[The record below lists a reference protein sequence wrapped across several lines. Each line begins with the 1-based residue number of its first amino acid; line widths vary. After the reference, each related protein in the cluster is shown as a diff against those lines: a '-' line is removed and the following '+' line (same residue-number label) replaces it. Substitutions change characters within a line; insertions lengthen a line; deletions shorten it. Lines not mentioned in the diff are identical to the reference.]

1 MTDAQLDQRCINTI
15 RFLSADAVEK
25 AKSGHPGAPMG
36 AAVMTY
42 VLWDRFLKHNPRDPR
57 WHDRDRF
64 VLSAGHASML
74 LYSLLHLTGYDLP
87 LEELRDFRQWGSKTP
102 GHPEH
107 GHTTGVEVTTGPLGQ
122 GFANGVGMAIAE
134 RNLAAIY
141 NRPGHDVVDHYTYAL
156 VSDGD
161 LQEGLSGEAASL
173 AGHLG
178 LGKLIYLY
186 DDNKVQIDGPTSLAF
201 TEDVAKRFEAYHWQ
215 VIGPIDGMNE
225 GEVESAI
232 RRAQAEKSKPSLIL
246 CRTTIG
252 YGSPT
257 EGTAKTHGEPLGAD
271 NLKAAKEKLGW
282 PLEPSFL
289 VPDDV
294 TAHMQKAV
302 VRGQNAQEAWNG
314 RMQSY
319 SKAFPQE
326 AAELKQRLSGVL
338 PTDWDKSL
346 GTLFDDSTPAMATRD
361 ASGKVIN
368 ALAAH
373 LPILGGSADLA
384 PSNKTLIAGEPD
396 QSSSAPQGRNMRFGV
411 REHAMAAIASG
422 MALHGGFIPYVATF
436 LTFSDYMR
444 PSIRLAAMMGLR
456 VVYVF
461 THDSI
466 GLGEDGPTH
475 QPIEHLVALRAIPN
489 LTVIRPG
496 DSAETAEAWRSAIEN
511 ADGPTSL
518 ILTRQKVPTLKRA
531 ELAPAS
537 HLRKGAYTIWESDRQ
552 PDVILIG
559 TGSELSLALEAG
571 KKLAEGG
578 VATRVVSMPSW
589 ELFEQQDAAYRMSVF
604 PEHIRARVSVEAGG
618 VFGWE
623 RYVGLDG
630 ASVGMTGFG
639 ASAPDTVLYEKFGI
653 TVDAVVAKARG
664 ILKNSITTDNT
675 VYAERS

>member
-1 MTDAQLDQRCINTI
+1 MPDMNLDQRCINTI

-36 AAVMTY
+36 MAVMAY
-42 VLWDRFLKHNPRDPR
+42 VLWDRFLKHDPRDPH

-87 LEELRDFRQWGSKTP
+87 LEELRNFRQWGSKTP

-107 GHTTGVEVTTGPLGQ
+107 GHTSGVEVTTGPLGQ

-134 RNLAAIY
+134 RNLAAVY

-161 LQEGLSGEAASL
+161 MQEGLSSEAASL

-186 DDNKVQIDGPTSLAF
+186 DDNKIQIDGPTTLAF

-225 GEVESAI
+225 GEVELAI
-232 RRAQAEKSKPSLIL
+232 RRAQAEKTKPSLII

-271 NLKAAKEKLGW
+271 NLKSAKQKLGW

-289 VPDDV
+289 VPNDV
-294 TAHMQKAV
+294 AAHMQKSV
-302 VRGQNAQEAWNG
+302 VRGQNAQEAWTS

-319 SKAFPQE
+319 AKAFPQE
-326 AAELKQRLSGVL
+326 AAELKQRLSGAL
-338 PTDWDKSL
+338 PADWDKSL
-346 GTLFDDSTPAMATRD
+346 ATTFDDSTPAMATRD

-368 ALAAH
+368 ALAAQ
-373 LPILGGSADLA
+373 LPLMGGSADLA
-384 PSNKTLIAGEPD
+384 PSNKTLITGEVD
-396 QSSSAPQGRNMRFGV
+396 QSAAAPQGRNIRFGV
-411 REHAMAAIASG
+411 REHAMTAIASG

-496 DSAETAEAWRSAIEN
+496 DAAETAAAWRSAVEN
-511 ADGPTSL
+511 SKGPTAL
-518 ILTRQKVPTLKRA
+518 ILTRQKVPTLKHA

-537 HLRKGAYTIWESDRQ
+537 NLHRGAYTLWESNCQ

-571 KKLAEGG
+571 KKLAAEGI
-578 VATRVVSMPSW
+578 AARVVSMPSW
-589 ELFEQQDAAYRMSVF
+589 ELFEKQDQAYRMSVF
-604 PEHIRARVSVEAGG
+604 PDHIRARVAVEAGG
-618 VFGWE
+618 AFGWE

-630 ASVGMTGFG
+630 AIVGMAGFG
-639 ASAPDTVLYEKFGI
+639 ASAPDTILYEKFGI
-653 TVDAVVAKARG
+653 TVDAVVAKARA
-664 ILKNSITTDNT
+664 ILNNSITTDNT
-675 VYAERS
+675 VFADRT